1 MEEIVYLNGSLVPRS
16 KAHISVY
23 DHGFLYGY
31 GLFETMRAYN
41 GKIFLLERHIK
52 RLSGSAEVIGL
63 GEKLADIDLAKACHD
78 TLEANN
84 LKDARVR
91 LTVTNGESDA
101 LPWTDAGGK
110 PTVVVT
116 ARPYTPFSA
125 EKYGEGFRVGIA
137 SVRRCRQSV
146 VASMKSV
153 NYLASVMARME
164 VAEKGLDEALILND
178 DGYIAEGGGCNVF
191 FVRDSRLVTPAL
203 NSGILPGVTREVVME
218 LAASLGIETSQGT
231 VGIGVIRKC
240 DEAFVTNAVIEIMP
254 VTEVR
259 DESGNSVS
267 IGGGKPGKVTRQL
280 MEAYRERVERET
292 G

>member
-16 KAHISVY
+16 MARISVF

-63 GEKLADIDLAKACHD
+63 GQKLAGIDLGKACRD
-78 TLEANN
+78 TLEANK
-84 LKDARVR
+84 LREARVR

-101 LPWTDAGGK
+101 LPWIDTGGK

-164 VAEKGLDEALILND
+164 AAVRGLDEALILND

-267 IGGGKPGKVTRQL
+267 IGGGKPGKVTLQL
-280 MEAYRERVERET
+280 IQAYRERVERET
-292 G
+292 E